1 MSTGAVQERSKTIL
15 VVDDEE
21 PIRKLVVKVLLRKGF
36 HVLQASDPKEAWKI
50 WIRDREKI
58 DLLFTDVILPM
69 MSGPELAS
77 EFRRMRP
84 ELKVVFVTGSCRL
97 AVAETMDLIPHKSFL
112 EKPFTSAQLLDAISS
127 TLAN

>member
-1 MSTGAVQERSKTIL
+1 MRTAQQKPTTIL

-21 PIRKLVVKVLLRKGF
+21 PIRKLVVRILTRKGF
-36 HVLQASDPKEAWKI
+36 TVFQAADPQEAWKI
-50 WIRDREKI
+50 WSRDREKI

-77 EFRRMRP
+77 EFKRMRP

-97 AVAETMDLIPHKSFL
+97 AVAETLDLISDKSFL

-127 TLAN
+127 TLSN